1 MRFAVMTLA
10 LLSALGATGCFTFK
24 PELKYY
30 TLDMRPAGGAATGA
44 NLHVEAVRV
53 GEALARK
60 DILILASPTEV
71 EYYARGQWVAALDQ
85 LVRDKLHAEFGPR
98 RPGAPDL
105 FLTVEV
111 LAFEQVDLPEGGADA
126 LARMYVTAHESRAA
140 IYETPLFEQTY
151 EARLRA
157 ENPGAGGIVEA
168 LSRCTEQIAARLAAD
183 LADVGTE

>member
-1 MRFAVMTLA
+1 MRHLVLTLA
-10 LLSALGATGCFTFK
+10 LAGLLCGCFTFK

-30 TLDMRPAGGAATGA
+30 TLDMRPSGGAQPAA
-44 NLHVEAVRV
+44 NLQVEAIRV

-98 RPGAPDL
+98 RPEAPDL
-105 FLTVEV
+105 FLNVEV
-111 LAFEQVDLPEGGADA
+111 IAFEQVDVPDGADA
-126 LARMYVTAHESRAA
+126 LARMHVTAHGSRAA
-140 IYETPLFEQTY
+140 LYETPLFEQTY
-151 EARLRA
+151 EARLPA
-157 ENPGAGGIVEA
+157 PAPGAGGVVEA

-183 LADVGTE
+183 LAAVRLD

>member
-1 MRFAVMTLA
+1 MRHAAIAAA
-10 LLSALGATGCFTFK
+10 LLAALGASGCFTFK

-30 TLDMRPAGGAATGA
+30 TLDMRPSGAAETGA
-44 NLHVEAVRV
+44 NLHVETVRV

-105 FLTVEV
+105 FLAVEV
-111 LAFEQVDLPEGGADA
+111 IAFEQVDLPDGGADA
-126 LARMYVTAHESRAA
+126 LARMHVTAHESRAA
-140 IYETPLFEQTY
+140 IYETPLHEQTY

-157 ENPGAGGIVEA
+157 DRPGAGGIVEA
-168 LSRCTEQIAARLAAD
+168 LSRCVERIAADLAAD
-183 LADVGTE
+183 LAALDEA